1 MMTTLERGMQR
12 RTELLL
18 GKENILKLSTAR
30 ILIFGLGG
38 VGSWC
43 AECLVRSGIKHVTI
57 VDSDRVCV
65 TNGSLCQITAI
76 FGMAIAGM
84 AVNQITE

>member
-30 ILIFGLGG
+30 ILIFG
-38 VGSWC
+38 
-43 AECLVRSGIKHVTI
+43 
-57 VDSDRVCV
+57 
-65 TNGSLCQITAI
+65 
-76 FGMAIAGM
+76 
-84 AVNQITE
+84 